1 MSDQIIFAIHTD
13 SYSGNFE
20 RELCA
25 YITGQVGD
33 CGVGDDMAE
42 RFVEDLGEDLQE
54 EFGEMI
60 GEHRDDHG
68 ISRPCVIYPTPG
80 RYNNGMGQMFDCTP
94 GNSDPQYPAYESV
107 AIYFDEMPT
116 DEMFDLMK
124 ARTDEYAK
132 SEYNRKSYFKDR
144 APLIIRGFELIVE
157 ETTVKETR
165 RPV

>member
-33 CGVGDDMAE
+33 CGVGEDMAE

-54 EFGEMI
+54 EFGEII
-60 GEHRDDHG
+60 GAKNDEG
-68 ISRPCVIYPTPG
+68 CSRPCEIYPTPG
-80 RYNNGMGQMFDCTP
+80 RLNDGVGNHFNAAEGQT
-94 GNSDPQYPAYESV
+94 GYPAYESV